1 MVKLVNLIC
10 HQVRWLPLQKQM
22 SRGQLQELQ
31 NFKNELLTLINLI
44 KRFVLS
50 ILMGFCWLYYM
61 IGVVSLFAIL
71 IGIFLS
77 VFFPNMPYAS
87 NVLPNLID
95 LLNTLGEN
103 GITGLIALAI
113 LVGQYFLAYYLYNFL
128 KEYRENL

>member
-1 MVKLVNLIC
+1 
-10 HQVRWLPLQKQM
+10 M